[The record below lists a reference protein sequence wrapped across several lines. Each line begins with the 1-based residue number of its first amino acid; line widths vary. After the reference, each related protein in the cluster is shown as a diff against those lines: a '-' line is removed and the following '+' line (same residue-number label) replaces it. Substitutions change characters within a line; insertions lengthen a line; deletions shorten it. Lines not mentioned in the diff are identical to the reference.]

1 MEEIFSLISTY
12 GFPMVLCIYLLI
24 RLEPLIRELKKSIDT
39 LIILN
44 NLDQDQLQQLKN
56 KN

>member
-12 GFPMVLCIYLLI
+12 GFPMVLCVYLLI
-24 RLEPLIRELKKSIDT
+24 RLEPLIRELKNSIDT

>member
-12 GFPMVLCIYLLI
+12 GFPMVLSVYLLI

-44 NLDQDQLQQLKN
+44 NLDQDQIQQLKN